1 MKQVKYFN
9 MNDEFI
15 EKIGKYHVKQ
25 KGALNHNYNLLTDEQ
40 KEIVKISMIKYHNK
54 LSIAI
59 QQAYF
64 FNKIAEI

>member
-1 MKQVKYFN
+1 
-9 MNDEFI
+9 MNNKFI
-15 EKIGKYHVKQ
+15 EKVGKYQVKQ

-40 KEIVKISMIKYHNK
+40 KEMVKISMIKYHNK

-64 FNKIAEI
+64 FNNIVE

>member
-1 MKQVKYFN
+1 MDNQ
-9 MNDEFI
+9 FI
-15 EKIGKYHVKQ
+15 EKMGKYQGCKQ
-25 KGALNHNYNLLTDEQ
+25 HGALNHNYNLLSGEQ
-40 KEIVKISMIKYHNK
+40 KEMVKISMVKYHNK